1 MKKLISLSIVLMLV
15 FAVASAEQMAVV
27 ISDDT
32 GALVF
37 TDSALEVTDVN
48 ADGKLTVY
56 DAIYAAHEHGFE
68 GGAAAGLAAEDQGY
82 GLSLT
87 KLWGVE
93 NGGSYGYYV
102 NDVSAMSLDD
112 EVAEGAYIRAYA
124 YTDLQNWSD
133 TYACFDVNRAE
144 LASGESLKLTLTSID
159 WEGNST
165 PVIGAEITVDGE
177 ASGILTDENG
187 SAEITLGQSGSHI
200 ISAVSDT
207 ITMVAPVC
215 FVNAG

>member
-1 MKKLISLSIVLMLV
+1 MKKIISLSIVLMLV

-56 DAIYAAHEHGFE
+56 DAIYAAHELGYE

-87 KLWGVE
+87 KLWGIE

-112 EVAEGAYIRAYA
+112 EVAESAYIRVYA

-133 TYACFDVNRAE
+133 TYACFDVNRVE
-144 LASGESLKLTLTSID
+144 LSSRESLKLTLTSVD

-165 PVIGAEITVDGE
+165 TVAGAEITIDGE
-177 ASGILTDENG
+177 AIGILTDENG
-187 SAEITLGQSGSHI
+187 AAEITFDQSGDHI
-200 ISAVSDT
+200 VSAVTDT

-215 FVNAG
+215 FVNVG